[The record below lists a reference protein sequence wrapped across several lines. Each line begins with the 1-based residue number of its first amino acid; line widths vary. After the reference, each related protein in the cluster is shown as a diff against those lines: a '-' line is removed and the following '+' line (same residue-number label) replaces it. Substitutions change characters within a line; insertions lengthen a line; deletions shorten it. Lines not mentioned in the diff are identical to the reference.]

1 MVALVL
7 MMLID
12 CIIVMHMSSVQIM
25 IKVQANYVGN
35 LKRDVRLALA
45 IDLFTR
51 GIISIGRA
59 AEIAGLPIQD
69 FISELRRRGI
79 HPFNY
84 DNEELR
90 EKLNL

>member
-1 MVALVL
+1 MGTV
-7 MMLID
+7 
-12 CIIVMHMSSVQIM
+12 SVKIE
-25 IKVQANYVGN
+25 VPANHVGD
-35 LKRDVRLALA
+35 LERDVKLAFA

-51 GIISIGRA
+51 GIISIERE
-59 AEIAGLPIQD
+59 AEIADVPIQD